1 MTTETRQL
9 DTTELEQ
16 RVRRMYEEVA
26 LEPDREFHFE
36 TGRPLAER
44 LGYPPADLDRIPAAA
59 IDSFAGVGYFLD
71 LAAIQPGEVVL
82 DLGSGSGTDSF
93 LAALAGGSSGRVIGI
108 DMTDQQLDKAR
119 RLAVEGGFGNVDFRV
134 GYIERPPVEPEGFDC
149 VISNGVVNLSPDKPA
164 VFAAAARAL
173 RPGGRLALADI
184 VTETQLPEGVT
195 CDASLWAACIG
206 GAMQRDGYRAA
217 IESAGFEIEAWRENP
232 RVPVRVRPCRQ
243 RDAEVRRHQHLAARA
258 PAIGALGARR
268 AQQSRRREQRAH

>member
-16 RVRRMYEEVA
+16 RVKQMYEEVA

-44 LGYPPADLDRIPAAA
+44 LGYPAADLDRIPAAA
-59 IDSFAGVGYFLD
+59 IESFAGVGYFLD
-71 LAAIQPGEVVL
+71 LAAIEAGESVL

-93 LAALAGGSSGRVIGI
+93 LAALAGAANGRVIGV
-108 DMTDQQLDKAR
+108 DMTEQQLSKAR
-119 RLAVEGGFGNVDFRV
+119 RLAVEAGFGNVDFRV
-134 GYIERPPVEPEGFDC
+134 GYIERPPVEPGMFDC

-184 VTETQLPEGVT
+184 VSETQLPEGVT

-217 IESAGFEIEAWRENP
+217 IEAAGFKIEVWREN
-232 RVPVRVRPCRQ
+232 
-243 RDAEVRRHQHLAARA
+243 AEYRFVSDRA
-258 PAIGALGARR
+258 DNATQKYGVTSISLLARR
-268 AQQSRRREQRAH
+268 A